1 MLLSIQIRMV
11 LRTRVLGVV
20 RVCPCSVLGLARSRL
35 PCGPASVLLTQHP
48 LNSCCGSVLSGAPSN
63 LEHHFCWAQRG
74 QHRLCHTDDTL
85 LCAVMVFL
93 PRSSCS
99 RPLKGVTPPR
109 RPCWGPEWPGR
120 GQHPR
125 LGSTPCSLG
134 PWASDTSES
143 ESALSAH
150 PCMAVG
156 RFGQARQVP
165 QPNTGRF
172 HQVDVLAQP
181 APSGASRC
189 LPSRDRLR
197 SSLARGPKSGA
208 VPIHP
213 WPPSFSTPA
222 LGHLGGCGMGL
233 RAQLQGLHTPA

>member
-99 RPLKGVTPPR
+99 RPLKGVTPPH

-134 PWASDTSES
+134 PWASDTPSRGLIGERERPECTPLHGCGEIRS
-143 ESALSAH
+143 GPAGPPAQYWSVPPGRRPGPASA
-150 PCMAVG
+150 
-156 RFGQARQVP
+156 F
-165 QPNTGRF
+165 
-172 HQVDVLAQP
+172 
-181 APSGASRC
+181 RC
-189 LPSRDRLR
+189 LPM
-197 SSLARGPKSGA
+197 
-208 VPIHP
+208 
-213 WPPSFSTPA
+213 PPEP
-222 LGHLGGCGMGL
+222 
-233 RAQLQGLHTPA
+233 